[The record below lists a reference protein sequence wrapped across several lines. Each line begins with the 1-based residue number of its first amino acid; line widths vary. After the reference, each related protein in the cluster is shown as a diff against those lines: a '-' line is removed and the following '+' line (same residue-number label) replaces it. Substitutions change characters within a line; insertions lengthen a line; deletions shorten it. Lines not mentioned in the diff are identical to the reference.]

1 VAPLRTLLVYAET
14 LAGATLS
21 YQRGWPRVLA
31 ADPRFACTPLD
42 LASTSRF
49 TMRAPRRFDLV
60 LLLHSVFSNS
70 RMLAGRLQER
80 VTAVRARKV
89 WFIGNEYK
97 LMPDKLQFAREL
109 GIDLLV
115 SQIESEK
122 VRELYRRAL
131 DRPVVSIPNT
141 GLDTRLIS
149 PGPPLAERPL
159 DLGYRAFD
167 GPAYLGHDE
176 RRRLL
181 DRFTDLAAR
190 RGIVADL
197 SLDPDARFTESEWA
211 AFLQRCKGQLGFE
224 AGGDYF
230 ELDDRSRFAVE
241 VYVKEHPAAFFDEI
255 REAVFANY
263 GPRVSGRT
271 ISGRVIEAAGAKT
284 AQLLIEG
291 EYGGYLAPWTHYIPL
306 RADLSNADEALDVLA
321 DEAKASEIAER
332 AYEVVA
338 TELTWERL
346 VDRLYESVQEI
357 L

>member
-21 YQRGWPRVLA
+21 YQRGWPRA
-31 ADPRFACTPLD
+31 IAGDPRFRCTALD
-42 LASTSRF
+42 LANTTRF
-49 TMRAPRRFDLV
+49 ALLLPRRFDV
-60 LLLHSVFSNS
+60 VILLHSVFSNS
-70 RMLAGRLQER
+70 RMLAGWLQER
-80 VTAVRARKV
+80 VTAVRAPKV

-97 LMPDKLQFAREL
+97 LMPDKLEFAREV
-109 GIDLLV
+109 GVDLLV
-115 SQIESEK
+115 SQIESDE

-131 DRPVVSIPNT
+131 GRPVVSIPNT
-141 GLDTRLIS
+141 GLDSELIS
-149 PGPPLAERPL
+149 PGPPLDERPV

-181 DRFTDLAAR
+181 DVFTDAAAR
-190 RGIVADL
+190 RGLVADL
-197 SLDPDARFTESEWA
+197 SLDPAARLNEPQWA
-211 AFLQRCKGQLGFE
+211 AFLRGCKGQLGFE

-241 VYVKEHPAAFFDEI
+241 VYEREHPGAAFAEI
-255 REAVFANY
+255 RKDVFGDY

-291 EYGGYLAPWTHYIPL
+291 EYGGYLAPWQHYIPL
-306 RADLSNADEALDVLA
+306 RPDLSNADEALDALA
-321 DEAKASEIAER
+321 DVGQASEIAER

-338 TELTWERL
+338 RELTWAKL
-346 VDRLYESVQEI
+346 VDRLYDAVEEV